1 MRSGLTLI
9 AWQGKKIWNTVWSL
23 SNWFYFMFHQ
33 VKESLYF
40 RWSKDRER
48 DRLIS
53 ANKVPIIEHFA
64 ALLNISILILTLFL
78 VHLLFGLGKYH
89 RCGKVAKF
97 FLAFQLPHFEEYI
110 RKMFKFQP
118 HVKQYRSKMYVR
130 EWLKSFVI
138 SARRSLITFVFLA
151 YLQSIFSSRISTKDW
166 HIGGRTGI
174 VNLKKFSGPF
184 GEDRTEALKTERT
197 KTGPDRLTA
206 LVITKFLSQNSLKS
220 SF

>member
-23 SNWFYFMFHQ
+23 SNWFYLMFHQ

-64 ALLNISILILTLFL
+64 ALLNISILIWTLFL

-110 RKMFKFQP
+110 RANVQILASRQIISQLNVRQRMIEIFRYICKEKFDNICISCIFAVNIFK
-118 HVKQYRSKMYVR
+118 
-130 EWLKSFVI
+130 
-138 SARRSLITFVFLA
+138 
-151 YLQSIFSSRISTKDW
+151 
-166 HIGGRTGI
+166 
-174 VNLKKFSGPF
+174 
-184 GEDRTEALKTERT
+184 
-197 KTGPDRLTA
+197 
-206 LVITKFLSQNSLKS
+206 
-220 SF
+220 